1 MQATARELL
10 LRAMNV
16 ALPVR
21 DILEERVEE
30 PIVPAWCGVRGWHDF
45 LLGLDDRELARC
57 ESRGLSNQLS
67 QLPNVPQDLRDLTLA
82 IEVAVDLPR
91 LHGSAALAQESLRNV
106 KLRKRAQLAGLL
118 AGVSRMAERA
128 ERIVDVGAGV
138 GHFTRLSAELFQRPA
153 IGLERD
159 PTRVAT
165 AQRRAGSVAGAAFVT
180 VDARQPLDLGAR
192 DLAIGLHACGELG
205 DRLVESAAGAACDL
219 ALISCCLQ
227 KISPPSRRGLSELG
241 GHWQLPRAQLGLTNL
256 TAQPQGVE
264 TSIEVTIAARQTR
277 YALRRLLRERG
288 VELAAGAEMHGINRR
303 RAHQGLGEVARR
315 ALELRGLP
323 PATGSELAQ
332 HETAAAREYA
342 VMRRLSLPRSMLA
355 RLVEVLVCLD
365 RAAYLEERGQHV
377 LVATLF
383 EREVSPRN
391 IGIFASREPK
401 RLAVALTWQ
410 SYHSRR
416 QPGSL

>member
-1 MQATARELL
+1 MPGSQSER
-10 LRAMNV
+10 LRRV
-16 ALPVR
+16 LGLALPLR
-21 DILEERVEE
+21 DILEQRVEE
-30 PIVPAWCGVRGWHDF
+30 PIAPAWCEARGWTGF
-45 LLGLDDRELARC
+45 LTELNDSALARCEAQGLAGELRHLPGVPVDLRELAR
-57 ESRGLSNQLS
+57 ELE
-67 QLPNVPQDLRDLTLA
+67 A
-82 IEVAVDLPR
+82 AVELPR
-91 LHGSAALAQESLRNV
+91 LRGAQALAQESLRNV

-153 IGLERD
+153 LGLERD
-159 PTRVAT
+159 PARVAT
-165 AQRRAGSVAGAAFVT
+165 AQRRAGGVAGAAFVT

-219 ALISCCLQ
+219 ALVSCCLQ
-227 KISPPSRRGLSELG
+227 KISPPSRRGLSRLG

-303 RAHQGLGEVARR
+303 RAHQGLREVARR

-323 PATGSELAQ
+323 PATGPELAR
-332 HETAAAREYA
+332 HEAAAAREYA

-365 RAAYLEERGQHV
+365 RAAYLEERGQQV

-391 IGIFASREPK
+391 IGIFASHELQ
-401 RLAVALTWQ
+401 RLAVA
-410 SYHSRR
+410 H
-416 QPGSL
+416 